1 MKCPHCRSSR
11 VRRAKRTI
19 GEKIFLS
26 LLIARP
32 FRCEDCIHRYF
43 SFLWASGSHL
53 AGVFPDAKSLV
64 YRSST
69 AALHSVDRK
78 QRGARH
84 KVYTQGPG
92 HVPAPLAAT
101 AAPLVSKAKAV
112 QQPLQ
117 PSPVQGNGLPNR
129 ERPNPKSERF
139 PEILGVILEMKHQ
152 AS

>member
-43 SFLWASGSHL
+43 SFLWASGSRL
-53 AGVFPDAKSLV
+53 AGISPDAKSLV

-69 AALHSVDRK
+69 AALHSADRK
-78 QRGARH
+78 HRRSRH
-84 KVYTQGPG
+84 NIYTRRPG
-92 HVPAPLAAT
+92 RVPAPLAT
-101 AAPLVSKAKAV
+101 TPVPLLRKANAV

-117 PSPVQGNGLPNR
+117 PSPVQGNEQPKR
-129 ERPNPKSERF
+129 ETPNPKSDF
-139 PEILGVILEMKHQ
+139 PEILGVILETKHQ
-152 AS
+152 TS

>member
-43 SFLWASGSHL
+43 SFLWASGSRL
-53 AGVFPDAKSLV
+53 AGISPDAKSLV

-69 AALHSVDRK
+69 AALHSADRK
-78 QRGARH
+78 HRGARH
-84 KVYTQGPG
+84 KVYSQSAGR
-92 HVPAPLAAT
+92 VPAPLAAP
-101 AAPLVSKAKAV
+101 AAPLLSKPI
-112 QQPLQ
+112 QQP
-117 PSPVQGNGLPNR
+117 PPK
-129 ERPNPKSERF
+129 PKSEGF
-139 PEILGVILEMKHQ
+139 PEILGAILEMKHQ
-152 AS
+152 TS

>member
-19 GEKIFLS
+19 GEKFFLS

-43 SFLWASGSHL
+43 SFLWASGSRL
-53 AGVFPDAKSLV
+53 AGASPDAKSLV

-69 AALHSVDRK
+69 AALHSADRK
-78 QRGARH
+78 HRGARR
-84 KVYTQGPG
+84 KVYTRSPG
-92 HVPAPLAAT
+92 RAPAP
-101 AAPLVSKAKAV
+101 AAPLLSKPI
-112 QQPLQ
+112 QQPL
-117 PSPVQGNGLPNR
+117 
-129 ERPNPKSERF
+129 PKPKPEGF

-152 AS
+152 